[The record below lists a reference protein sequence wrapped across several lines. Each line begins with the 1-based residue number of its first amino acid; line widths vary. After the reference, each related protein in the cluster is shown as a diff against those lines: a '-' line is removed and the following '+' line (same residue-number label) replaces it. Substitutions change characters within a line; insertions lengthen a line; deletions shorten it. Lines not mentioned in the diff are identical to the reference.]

1 MSIPGSPEMSVII
14 VTDHYQTIRKTIR
27 HLRTQTVK
35 DRLEIVI
42 VTPAA
47 TQLELDDS
55 ELKDFLQVRVVEVG
69 SLQSL
74 SWARAAG
81 VRQASAPVVGFV
93 ESHSYPAPGWAQALV
108 EAHRQ
113 PWAAV
118 GPAVNNANPGSPIS
132 WASFLLDYGR
142 WFAPTAAA
150 VIDDLPGHN
159 SSYKRQVLVDYG
171 AELEAMLEAE
181 SILHWDMQ
189 VKGYR
194 LYLEPQAQIVHLNIS
209 RPSSWVPERYYAGR
223 RFAAARAHRWS
234 PLRRLLYAGGS
245 PLIPLVRL
253 PRILRDIRRSPRQRD
268 LLPRVLPA
276 LIFSLVVSAVGEMVG
291 YVFRSGDA
299 MEKLSKLELNKIP
312 HLAKRDRQAEAA

>member
-1 MSIPGSPEMSVII
+1 
-14 VTDHYQTIRKTIR
+14 
-27 HLRTQTVK
+27 
-35 DRLEIVI
+35 
-42 VTPAA
+42 
-47 TQLELDDS
+47 
-55 ELKDFLQVRVVEVG
+55 
-69 SLQSL
+69 
-74 SWARAAG
+74 
-81 VRQASAPVVGFV
+81 
-93 ESHSYPAPGWAQALV
+93 
-108 EAHRQ
+108 
-113 PWAAV
+113 
-118 GPAVNNANPGSPIS
+118 
-132 WASFLLDYGR
+132 
-142 WFAPTAAA
+142 
-150 VIDDLPGHN
+150 
-159 SSYKRQVLVDYG
+159 
-171 AELEAMLEAE
+171 MLEAE
-181 SILHWDMQ
+181 SILHWDLQ

-223 RFAAARAHRWS
+223 RFAAARAQRWS

-276 LIFSLVVSAVGEMVG
+276 LIFSRVVSAVGEMVG

>member
-1 MSIPGSPEMSVII
+1 M
-14 VTDHYQTIRKTIR
+14 D
-27 HLRTQTVK
+27 
-35 DRLEIVI
+35 
-42 VTPAA
+42 
-47 TQLELDDS
+47 QLDLDDS
-55 ELKDFLQVRVVEVG
+55 ELKDFLQFRVVEVG
-69 SLQSL
+69 PLQSL
-74 SWARAAG
+74 SWARAPG

-93 ESHSYPAPGWAQALV
+93 ESHSHPSPGWAEALI

-118 GPAVNNANPGSPIS
+118 GPAVNNANPGSMIS

-142 WFAPTAAA
+142 WFEPAAAA

-171 AELEAMLEAE
+171 SELEAMLEAE

-189 VKGYR
+189 AKGYR
-194 LYLEPQAQIVHLNIS
+194 LYLEPRARIVHLNIS
-209 RPSSWVPERYYAGR
+209 LPSSWVPERYYAGR
-223 RFAAARAHRWS
+223 RFAAARAQLWS
-234 PLRRLLYAGGS
+234 PLRRLLYVSGS

-253 PRILRDIRRSPRQRD
+253 PRILRDIHRSPRQRD

-276 LIFSLVVSAVGEMVG
+276 LIVSLVVSAVGEMIG
-291 YVFRSGDA
+291 YAFRSGDA

-312 HLAKRDRQAEAA
+312 HLAPRDRQAEAA

>member
-1 MSIPGSPEMSVII
+1 MSNQSSPEMSVII
-14 VTDHYQTIRKTIR
+14 VTDHYQTIHKTIR

-42 VTPAA
+42 VAPSVD
-47 TQLELDDS
+47 QLDLDDA

-69 SLQSL
+69 PLQSL
-74 SWARAAG
+74 SWARAPG

-93 ESHSYPAPGWAQALV
+93 ESHSYPSPGWAEALI

-118 GPAVNNANPGSPIS
+118 GPAVNNANPGSMIS
-132 WASFLLDYGR
+132 WANFLLDYGR
-142 WFAPTAAA
+142 WFAPAAAA

-171 AELEAMLEAE
+171 SELEAMLEAE
-181 SILHWDMQ
+181 SILHWDLQ
-189 VKGYR
+189 AKGYR
-194 LYLEPQAQIVHLNIS
+194 LYLEPRAQIVHLNIS
-209 RPSSWVPERYYAGR
+209 LPFSWVPERYYAGR
-223 RFAAARAHRWS
+223 RFAAARAQLWS
-234 PLRRLLYAGGS
+234 PLRRLLYVSGS

-253 PRILRDIRRSPRQRD
+253 PRILRDIHHSPRRD

-276 LIFSLVVSAVGEMVG
+276 LIVSLVVSAVGEMIG
-291 YVFRSGDA
+291 YAFRSGDA
-299 MEKLSKLELNKIP
+299 MEQLSKLELNKIP
-312 HLAKRDRQAEAA
+312 HLAKRDRQATAC